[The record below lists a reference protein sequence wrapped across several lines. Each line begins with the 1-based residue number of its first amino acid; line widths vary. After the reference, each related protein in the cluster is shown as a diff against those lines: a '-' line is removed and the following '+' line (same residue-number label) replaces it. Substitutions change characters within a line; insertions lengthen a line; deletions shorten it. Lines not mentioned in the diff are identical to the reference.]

1 MRTRLLFILT
11 LFFICFLAQAQ
22 TAVNYNQSNLAK
34 RVTLDLKSNRISD
47 VLQKISNAGKFYF
60 AYNGALFKQ
69 DSIVNLNVK
78 NIPVRDVLDQLF
90 DGKVAYKENEE
101 YIILRYA
108 ANRFSIEAESI
119 VTAENLYA
127 ITGYVVDI
135 QTGKRVKNVSVYE
148 KRLLQSALTDEEGTF
163 NLKFKG
169 EHKAIILTA
178 SKENYRDTSLV
189 FLSSIDVKPQGY
201 DDPDKEKGTLFSDML
216 DNFRIG
222 RWFTSSKQRIQNI
235 NIPNFLANMPVQ
247 ASLTPGLS
255 SQGKMSTSVVNKF
268 SLNLVGGYT
277 AGVDGM
283 EIAGVFNLD
292 KGNVQ
297 YVQVAG
303 AFNVVGGLTKG
314 VQVAG
319 ALNVNGQDVKGVQ
332 ISGAF
337 NNVQRNMEGVQVSG
351 LNYVR
356 RSAKAVQIS
365 AMGNIITNDLE
376 GIQITGLGNIVSKNV
391 RGIQISALSN
401 IVSGKMRGIQIAA
414 VFNYARSNKGLQIG
428 LVNAADSSLGVSL
441 GLFNFVKHG
450 YHKISI
456 SANELV
462 NANVAFKSG
471 NANLYTIFMLGKN
484 FVKDENIETFGLG
497 FGHDFFGGKLFSVA
511 TELSAQHL
519 YLGRWDYANILNKFQ
534 LNLQLRIFKGLSI
547 YGGPVANYYISD
559 APANYV
565 SPTGYKQQIEPA
577 NSKNIKGHKG
587 WIGWN
592 AGITLF

>member
-1 MRTRLLFILT
+1 MRTRLLFFII
-11 LFFICFLAQAQ
+11 LFFSCFLAQAQ

-34 RVTLDLKSNRISD
+34 RVTLDLKYNRISD

-69 DSIVNLNVK
+69 DSVVNLNVK
-78 NIPVRDVLDQLF
+78 NIAVRDVLDQLF
-90 DGKVAYKENEE
+90 EGKVAYKENEE

-135 QTGKRVKNVSVYE
+135 QTGKRVKNASVYE

-169 EHKAIILTA
+169 EHKSIVLTA

-189 FLSSIDVKPQGY
+189 FLSSINVKPQGY

-216 DNFRIG
+216 DNFRIS

-235 NIPNFLANMPVQ
+235 NIPNFLANMPIQ

-268 SLNLVGGYT
+268 SLNLIGGYT

-314 VQVAG
+314 VQIAG
-319 ALNVNGQDVKGVQ
+319 ALNINGQDVKGVQ
-332 ISGAF
+332 VSGAF

-365 AMGNIITNDLE
+365 AVGNIITDDLQ
-376 GIQITGLGNIVSKNV
+376 GLQITGIGNVVSKNTKGVQIAALGNITSGLM
-391 RGIQISALSN
+391 RGIQIS
-401 IVSGKMRGIQIAA
+401 GI
-414 VFNYARSNKGLQIG
+414 FNYAKSNKGLQIG
-428 LVNAADSSLGVSL
+428 LINAADSSSGVSL
-441 GLFNFVKHG
+441 GLFNFVKNG

-456 SANELV
+456 SSNELI
-462 NANVAFKSG
+462 NANIAFKSG

-497 FGHDFFGGKLFSVA
+497 FGHDFFAGKLFSVA
-511 TELSAQHL
+511 AELSAQHL
-519 YLGRWDYANILNKFQ
+519 YLGQWDYVNILNKFQ
-534 LNLQLRIFKGLSI
+534 LNLQFRVFKGLSI
-547 YGGPVANYYISD
+547 YGGPVANYYVTN
-559 APANYV
+559 APADYR
-565 SPTGYKQQIEPA
+565 SPVGYKQIDPA
-577 NSKNIKGHKG
+577 NSKIIRGHKG
-587 WIGWN
+587 WLGWN